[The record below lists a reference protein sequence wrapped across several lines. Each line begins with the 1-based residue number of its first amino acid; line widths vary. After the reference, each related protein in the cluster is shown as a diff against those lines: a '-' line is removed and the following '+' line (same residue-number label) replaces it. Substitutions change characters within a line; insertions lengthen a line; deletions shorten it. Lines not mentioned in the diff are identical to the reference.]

1 MSLLTEGRCPHCG
14 EGLITAPKQAEPYVA
29 WTTLETVSPSQT
41 HDRLTMT
48 HLPLP
53 VRNDVILGEAGNGFF
68 SIAPSV
74 QSALEEEGLMTE
86 DGVINVAHF
95 LAFLAH
101 GPVADR
107 FRGMDEVLVALG
119 NPAAFGARDSVS
131 VRAAVRQAKAWTP
144 RTATTVASVATSH
157 GSDEFVPSGTP
168 FKQLAELLE
177 VCFSIDELQRLIGS
191 LSSGMNLLR
200 SLSDGRS
207 GPHVFS
213 GEVTSMLE
221 RRGRIDTELFTA
233 ILRDRPRQS
242 AAIRKVASACGVS
255 I

>member
-1 MSLLTEGRCPHCG
+1 
-14 EGLITAPKQAEPYVA
+14 
-29 WTTLETVSPSQT
+29 
-41 HDRLTMT
+41 
-48 HLPLP
+48 
-53 VRNDVILGEAGNGFF
+53 LGEAGNGFF